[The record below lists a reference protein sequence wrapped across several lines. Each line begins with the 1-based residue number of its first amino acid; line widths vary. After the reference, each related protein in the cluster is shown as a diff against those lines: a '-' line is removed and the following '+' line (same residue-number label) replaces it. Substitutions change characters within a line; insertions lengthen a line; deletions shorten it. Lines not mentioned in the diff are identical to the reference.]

1 MFNALTTAASFC
13 RRAVARF
20 GTMMGYVAGW
30 GFIVTAAF
38 TVRRARRPRAAEQP

>member
-1 MFNALTTAASFC
+1 VADALVATAA
-13 RRAVARF
+13 
-20 GTMMGYVAGW
+20 GAGLG